1 MNYLLLLRGVNVGG
15 NRRVVM
21 ADLRAQFTAA
31 GASMVRTY
39 INSGN
44 LLFNYAGVD
53 AATFAADVLA
63 SHYDF
68 PIGSLVLSAPQLA
81 ANLAAIP
88 AWWGQDDTFR
98 HNALFK
104 LPGYAAD
111 FDELIRSQLTAYDR
125 VAFTPDV
132 IFWSSPQK
140 VNYSRAF
147 YAKMLPEP
155 FYPFVSIRNRN
166 TTLKL
171 GAMLA
176 AMAEEQK

>member
-21 ADLRAQFTAA
+21 AELRDQFTAA
-31 GASMVRTY
+31 GATQVRSY

-44 LLFNYAGVD
+44 LLFSYAGAD
-53 AATFAADVLA
+53 AATFAAEVLNT
-63 SHYDF
+63 HYDF

-104 LPGYAAD
+104 LPGYEEA
-111 FDELIRSQLTAYDR
+111 FDALIRSKLTAYDQ
-125 VAFTPDV
+125 VAFAPDI

-140 VNYSRAF
+140 VNYSHTF

-171 GAMLA
+171 GGMLA
-176 AMAEEQK
+176 AMAEETD